1 LVGGMELEVE
11 LQNMQLDVAKEL
23 SLDREPRLACSLRRF
38 PNNLMEFGGDGAED
52 LCHHDAV

>member
-1 LVGGMELEVE
+1 MELEVE